1 MKKILFII
9 IMAAG
14 IGLLGWQVY
23 QKASASKKG
32 NNRKRGNVPVA
43 VEIAPIKKGTIQDVG
58 DFTGSLYPLSK
69 FIVAPK
75 IGGRLEKILVN
86 IGDIVRGGQLVAKLD
101 DEEYRQQ
108 VSQDKAELEVAQAN
122 LQERKNI
129 LENAKREYDR
139 TIALRKKKIASESQ
153 LDAAESEYKTQQSK
167 LKVAS
172 AKVSQKEAALRMAN
186 VRLSYGEIRLPKNNT
201 SGFSVVGE
209 RFMDEGAMLAPN
221 TPIVSIIDIGKLTA
235 VIFVIERDYTK
246 IHPGL
251 EAIITTDAFPGHR
264 FKGKVIRIAPMLK
277 EKSREAR
284 VEIEIPNKD
293 RLLKPGMFIKAQIR
307 FDQHENATLVPAAA
321 IVKRNG
327 TQGLFLADL
336 EQRKA
341 KFVEITVGIANNT
354 QAEIIAPP
362 LTGAVVTLGHHLLED
377 GGSIIL
383 PAGKPRTEPQQK
395 GGKPRVSKKDGE
407 HLTPQNTGKPGIK
420 RGKVPAEG
428 KQS

>member
-9 IMAAG
+9 FIAAG
-14 IGLLGWQVY
+14 IGLLGWQIY

-32 NNRKRGNVPVA
+32 SNHQRRIVPVA
-43 VEIAPIKKGTIQDVG
+43 VEIAPIKKGAIQDVG
-58 DFTGSLYPLSK
+58 DFTGSLYPLSE

-75 IGGRLEKILVN
+75 IGGRLEKILVH
-86 IGDIVRGGQLVAKLD
+86 ISDTVKSGQLVAKLD

-108 VSQDKAELEVAQAN
+108 VNQAKAELAVAQAN

-139 TIALRKKKIASESQ
+139 TVALRKKKIASESE
-153 LDAAESEYKTQQSK
+153 LDASESEHKTQQAK
-167 LKVAS
+167 LKVAT
-172 AKVSQKEAALRMAN
+172 AQVSQKKAALKMAN
-186 VRLSYGEIRLPKNNT
+186 VRLSYGEIRVPKNNT
-201 SGFSVVGE
+201 SGFQVVGE
-209 RFMDEGAMLAPN
+209 RFVDEGAMLAPN

-235 VIFVIERDYTK
+235 AIFVIERDYTK

-264 FKGKVIRIAPMLK
+264 FKGKVIRIAPLLK

-293 RLLKPGMFIKAQIR
+293 KLLKPGMFIKAQIR
-307 FDQHENATLVPAAA
+307 FDQHENATLVPVAA

-327 TQGLFLADL
+327 VQGLFLADL
-336 EQRKA
+336 KQRKA

-383 PAGKPRTEPQQK
+383 PAGKHRAGPQQK
-395 GGKPRVSKKDGE
+395 GGKPRTSQKEDKPVV
-407 HLTPQNTGKPGIK
+407 PQNTGKPGIK

>member
-1 MKKILFII
+1 MKKLLFIAI
-9 IMAAG
+9 LAAG
-14 IGLLGWQVY
+14 IGFLGWQVY

-32 NNRKRGNVPVA
+32 SNHQRRSVPVA
-43 VEIAPIKKGTIQDVG
+43 VEIAPIKKGAIQDLG

-75 IGGRLEKILVN
+75 IGGRLEKILVD
-86 IGDIVRGGQLVAKLD
+86 IGDTVRGGQLVAQLD

-108 VSQDKAELEVAQAN
+108 VSQAKAELEVAQAN

-139 TIALRKKKIASESQ
+139 TVALRKKKIASESQ
-153 LDAAESEYKTQQSK
+153 LDAAGSEYRTHQAK

-172 AKVSQKEAALRMAN
+172 AQVSQKEAEMRMAN
-186 VRLSYGEIRLPKNNT
+186 VRLSYGQIRLPKNNT
-201 SGFSVVGE
+201 SGFFVVGE

-251 EAIITTDAFPGHR
+251 EAIISTDAFPGHR

-293 RLLKPGMFIKAQIR
+293 RLLKPGMFIKVQIR
-307 FDQHENATLVPAAA
+307 FEQHENATLIPVAA
-321 IVKRNG
+321 IIKRNG
-327 TQGLFLADL
+327 AQGLFLADL
-336 EQRKA
+336 QQKKA
-341 KFVEITVGIANNT
+341 KFVEITVGIINNA

-383 PAGKPRTEPQQK
+383 PERNPRSGPSQK
-395 GGKPRVSKKDGE
+395 GGKPRAPHQDVESIA
-407 HLTPQNTGKPGIK
+407 PQQGGKQGVQT
-420 RGKVPAEG
+420 GKVPVEG
-428 KQS
+428 KKS

>member
-1 MKKILFII
+1 MKKFLFIAI
-9 IMAAG
+9 LAAG
-14 IGLLGWQVY
+14 IGLLGWQIY

-32 NNRKRGNVPVA
+32 FDRQRRNVPVA
-43 VEIAPIKKGTIQDVG
+43 VEIAHVKKSTIQDMG
-58 DFTGSLYPLSK
+58 YFTGSLYPLSK

-75 IGGRLEKILVN
+75 IGGRLEKILVH
-86 IGDIVRGGQLVAKLD
+86 IGDTVRGGQLVAKLD
-101 DEEYRQQ
+101 DEEYRQL
-108 VSQDKAELEVAQAN
+108 VSQAKAELEVAQAN

-129 LENAKREYDR
+129 LENANREYDR
-139 TIALRKKKIASESQ
+139 TVALRKKKIASESQ

-172 AKVSQKEAALRMAN
+172 AQVSQKRAALRMAN
-186 VRLSYGEIRLPKNNT
+186 VRLSYGEIRVPKNNT
-201 SGFSVVGE
+201 SGFRVVGE
-209 RFMDEGAMLAPN
+209 RFVDEGAMLAPN
-221 TPIVSIIDIGKLTA
+221 TALVTIIDIGKLIA

-246 IHPGL
+246 IQLGL
-251 EAIITTDAFPGHR
+251 ETIITTDAFPDRR

-284 VEIEIPNKD
+284 VEIEILNED

-307 FDQHENATLVPAAA
+307 FEQHENATVVPVAA
-321 IVKRNG
+321 IIKRNG
-327 TQGLFLADL
+327 AQGLFLADL
-336 EQRKA
+336 QQRKA
-341 KFVEITVGIANNT
+341 KFVEITVGIINNA

-383 PAGKPRTEPQQK
+383 PGRKPRSGPPQK
-395 GGKPRVSKKDGE
+395 GGKPMAPQKNGE
-407 HLTPQNTGKPGIK
+407 SIVPQKAGKQGIQ
-420 RGKVPAEG
+420 RGKVPVEG